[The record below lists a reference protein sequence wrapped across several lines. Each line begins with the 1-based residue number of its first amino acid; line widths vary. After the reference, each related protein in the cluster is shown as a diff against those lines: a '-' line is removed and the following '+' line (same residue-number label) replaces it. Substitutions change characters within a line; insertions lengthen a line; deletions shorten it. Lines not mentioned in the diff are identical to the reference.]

1 MILATVITPWAGD
14 GTEEQPYCGRILAD
28 FNCLTYN
35 DATNAPAETLIPP
48 ISILT
53 VDVTLEDAEFAAL
66 EADNDYCVL
75 HDTPN
80 PRPPDG
86 APGQSEWGQLRAY
99 LAHAGMSQAQ
109 IRVAIGERDGRSRAQ
124 IASALAEW
132 LWQQ

>member
-66 EADNDYCVL
+66 EA
-75 HDTPN
+75 PA
-80 PRPPDG
+80 RPMAHLGKASG
-86 APGQSEWGQLRAY
+86 ASCGPILPMRA
-99 LAHAGMSQAQ
+99 
-109 IRVAIGERDGRSRAQ
+109 
-124 IASALAEW
+124 
-132 LWQQ
+132 